1 MRYLCLFAFFLLV
14 LLSFYLVVLFCPIVW
29 CLFVKLSHCL
39 IIVIPL
45 SHCPVV
51 NVQLS
56 HCPLSPCPVVRS
68 PQFLWHVVPLSH
80 CPVVQL
86 SRCPLSSCPV
96 VQLSRCPLFLW
107 PVVPLARCSFGP
119 LSRFSVVLLSHCH
132 LVLVSVGLFD
142 VAPWWQILWPT
153 DKPLS
158 NEQNWDKFT
167 TKEKFPKEKQ
177 FVFAKLKLLILP
189 FFLFLETFHSLD
201 IVIFCYKCSRHAV
214 HLFLWLFSGW
224 CSPWH

>member
-1 MRYLCLFAFFLLV
+1 MSLCLFPFG
-14 LLSFYLVVLFCPIVW
+14 LVVFLPCCP
-29 CLFVKLSHCL
+29 LLSHCL
-39 IIVIPL
+39 MSL
-45 SHCPVV
+45 C
-51 NVQLS
+51 Q
-56 HCPLSPCPVVRS
+56 
-68 PQFLWHVVPLSH
+68 VVPLSDNRYPFVTLSCCQ
-80 CPVVQL
+80 CPTVPLSIVPL
-86 SRCPLSSCPV
+86 SRCPFSAVPLACCPVVPLSCCPTLPLSV